1 MFASINHPPDAT
13 YQALPRLHQSDPA
26 EELRPARTITHGDS
40 PALSLQRFCGR
51 VIKTPPPLSTA
62 GFAHNL
68 LRKLAAVCA
77 AKT

>member
-13 YQALPRLHQSDPA
+13 YQPFPLQHQSSRA
-26 EELRPARTITHGDS
+26 EELCTARTIAHRVS
-40 PALSLQRFCGR
+40 PALSLHRVCGR
-51 VIKTPPPLSTA
+51 VIKTPPPLSTG

-68 LRKLAAVCA
+68 LWKLAAVCA